1 MYYRSNQISYTRYK
15 MRNYDLKQV
24 LWVEDDTSI
33 IPQFIEDAENS
44 GLELVPNCCWD
55 DAKEALE
62 NDYNR
67 WSAIILDA
75 KCKHHRYSADSA
87 VVFLREA
94 LKDISVLAA
103 TKGRT
108 IPWYVLTGGDTSE
121 VSDSINDERM
131 KWDKDWTDSTN
142 KKYYSK
148 NTDTE
153 MLYNRIKYH
162 AQESPRLQIQK
173 MYRNVFNAIEEC
185 KIDDEAYNALEDLLV
200 PIHFP
205 GEIEAC
211 DYNDKFQKARDILEY
226 IFRSMS
232 AYGILPDWG
241 KQVNLTASSL
251 LLDNMDFK
259 NKDDSPIVKSRARI
273 LPKEL
278 SRIMKVMVNIIPPF
292 CHSDSGIEDNVRK
305 KEYMTSVENSTFLL
319 KSFTLQFCDLILW
332 YRNYLREHPDKE
344 ENAKNWEIIDEKQ
357 LRRK

>member
-1 MYYRSNQISYTRYK
+1 MK
-15 MRNYDLKQV
+15 NYDLIQV
-24 LWVEDDTSI
+24 LWVEDDEKVTKTY
-33 IPQFIEDAENS
+33 PVKAKLL
-44 GLELVPNCCWD
+44 GLQLVPHSCWD
-55 DAKEALE
+55 DAKVALE
-62 NDYNR
+62 REYDR

-75 KCKHHRYSADSA
+75 KCKHHRESADNA
-87 VVFLREA
+87 VRFLGEA
-94 LKDISVLAA
+94 LKDISTLAQK
-103 TKGRT
+103 KGRT
-108 IPWYVLTGGDTSE
+108 IPWYVLTGGDESE
-121 VSDSINDERM
+121 VSDSINDDRM
-131 KWDKDWTDSTN
+131 EWDSDWTVAKHKN
-142 KKYYSK
+142 YYSK
-148 NTDTE
+148 ATDRDD
-153 MLYNRIKYH
+153 LYRRIRYR
-162 AQESPRLQIQK
+162 ASRSPRLQIQK
-173 MYRNVFNAIEEC
+173 MYRDVFVAIEEC
-185 KIDDEAYNALEDLLV
+185 KIGDEAYNALEDLLV

-205 GEIEAC
+205 DEIEAS

-251 LLDNMDFK
+251 LLDNIDFK

-273 LPKEL
+273 LSKEL

-305 KEYMTSVENSTFLL
+305 KEYMTAVENSTFLL

>member
-1 MYYRSNQISYTRYK
+1 MK
-15 MRNYDLKQV
+15 HYDLIQV
-24 LWVEDDTSI
+24 LWVEDDEKVTKTY
-33 IPQFIEDAENS
+33 PVKAKLL
-44 GLELVPNCCWD
+44 GLQLVPHLCWD
-55 DAKEALE
+55 DAKVALE
-62 NDYNR
+62 REYDR

-75 KCKHHRYSADSA
+75 KCKHHRESADNA
-87 VVFLREA
+87 VRFLGEA
-94 LKDISVLAA
+94 LKDISTIAQK
-103 TKGRT
+103 KGRT
-108 IPWYVLTGGDTSE
+108 IPWYILTGGDESE
-121 VSDSINDERM
+121 VSDSINDDRM
-131 KWDKDWTDSTN
+131 EWDSDWTVAKHKN
-142 KKYYSK
+142 YYSK
-148 NTDTE
+148 ATDRDE
-153 MLYNRIKYH
+153 LYRRIRYR
-162 AQESPRLQIQK
+162 ASISPRLQIQK
-173 MYRNVFNAIEEC
+173 MYRNVFEAIEEC
-185 KIDDEAYNALEDLLV
+185 NIDIEAYNALEDLLI

-205 GEIEAC
+205 DEIDAK
-211 DYNDKFQKARDILEY
+211 DYNDKFQKARDVLEY

-232 AYGILPDWG
+232 TYGILPNWG

-259 NKDDSPIVKSRARI
+259 NKDDSPIVTSRARI

-332 YRNYLREHPDKE
+332 YHNYLREHPDKE

>member
-1 MYYRSNQISYTRYK
+1 MK
-15 MRNYDLKQV
+15 NYDLIQV
-24 LWVEDDTSI
+24 LWVEDDEKVTKTY
-33 IPQFIEDAENS
+33 PVKAKLL
-44 GLELVPNCCWD
+44 GLQLVPHSCWD
-55 DAKEALE
+55 DAKVALE
-62 NDYNR
+62 REYDR

-75 KCKHHRYSADSA
+75 KCKHHRESADNA
-87 VVFLREA
+87 VRFLGEA
-94 LKDISVLAA
+94 LKDISTLAQK
-103 TKGRT
+103 KGRT
-108 IPWYVLTGGDTSE
+108 IPWYILTGGDETE
-121 VSDSINDERM
+121 VSDSINDDRM
-131 KWDKDWTDSTN
+131 EWDSDWTVAKHKN
-142 KKYYSK
+142 YYSK
-148 NTDTE
+148 ATDRDE
-153 MLYNRIKYH
+153 LYRRIRYR
-162 AQESPRLQIQK
+162 ASRSPRLQIQK
-173 MYRNVFNAIEEC
+173 MYRDVFVAIEEC
-185 KIDDEAYNALEDLLV
+185 KIGDEAYNALEDLLV

-205 GEIEAC
+205 DEIEAS

-251 LLDNMDFK
+251 LLDNIDFK

-305 KEYMTSVENSTFLL
+305 KEYMTAVENSTFLL